1 MRNLRGNPWA
11 TLIVIS
17 LGYFMTLLD
26 LTIVNIAIP
35 DVVDDL
41 GASLDQIL
49 WVINGYTLVLAALLI
64 TAGRIGDLWGPRST
78 FAVGVVLFTLASMAC
93 GFATD
98 PGQLIAFRA
107 VQGLGAAILMPQ
119 TLTILTHS
127 FPPERRGTAFGIWGA
142 VAGIAAI
149 AGPTVGGLLV
159 TAFGW
164 RWIFFINLPIAIVV
178 LAGTFAVVTE
188 VRESRSRRLD
198 PLGVL
203 LITLALLALCYGLVE
218 GQRYDWGTVVSFIS
232 IPLVL
237 GIGVVLLAVFLGLQ
251 ARSQERDPLIPFA
264 LFRDR
269 DYALMNV
276 VGGAVNIGMLGFLL
290 LFNLYLQ
297 SVAGMSALRAGLTLA
312 PAAMVSMVLAP
323 LAGRLT
329 DRIDGRYILV
339 SGLLLF
345 AVGMGWMAAIAQPDS
360 RWYHFLPP
368 LLVAGAGMGGTFAP
382 MPTIAMRGVRPE
394 LSGAASGVFNS
405 NRQFGAVIGTAAVGA
420 LLQNRLVA
428 SIGAQADSRSLALP
442 EQYRASFVSGLR
454 STAERGIEVGAGSSP
469 GPPAGVPAEVAGQ
482 LREAGR
488 QALAHGFIDAMHAT
502 IALPVAVTALAALT
516 CLSVKRPAARP
527 AVEKEDRKKAM
538 TR

>member
-35 DVVDDL
+35 DVVGDL

-78 FAVGVVLFTLASMAC
+78 FAAGVVLFTVASMAC

-188 VRESRSRRLD
+188 VRETRSRRLD

-237 GIGVVLLAVFLGLQ
+237 GVGVVLLAVFLGLQ

-269 DYALMNV
+269 NYALMNV

-345 AVGMGWMAAIAQPDS
+345 AAGMGWMAAIAKPDS

-428 SIGAQADSRSLALP
+428 SIGDQANSRSLALP

-454 STAERGIEVGAGSSP
+454 STAERGLEVGAGSAP
-469 GPPAGVPAEVAGQ
+469 GPPAGAPAELAGQ

-516 CLSVKRPAARP
+516 CLAVKRPAARP

-538 TR
+538 TQ